1 MLFKSL
7 PGTFEKKAK
16 IETVTEYGL
25 YMISI
30 PLSGL
35 TGNFY
40 PSLLTSLSDKELTH
54 LQTHWHLSVALGF
67 IPSLPQVKNA
77 NFPSFSNSASS
88 EPLEGTVP
96 RSYYGETSFHN
107 YKKNPVHFSVSAF
120 HSESLS
126 LAELSPIFPLKHK
139 IVIRIM
145 HWYACFHCNI
155 YRLHCL
161 NTVWWFACLI
171 L

>member
-77 NFPSFSNSASS
+77 NFPSVFQ
-88 EPLEGTVP
+88 
-96 RSYYGETSFHN
+96 
-107 YKKNPVHFSVSAF
+107 
-120 HSESLS
+120 LS
-126 LAELSPIFPLKHK
+126 LQRAFRGYSP
-139 IVIRIM
+139 
-145 HWYACFHCNI
+145 
-155 YRLHCL
+155 
-161 NTVWWFACLI
+161 
-171 L
+171 

>member
-7 PGTFEKKAK
+7 PGTFEKKVK

-40 PSLLTSLSDKELTH
+40 SSLLTSLSDKELTH
-54 LQTHWHLSVALGF
+54 LQTHWHLSVALCF

-88 EPLEGTVP
+88 KPLEGAVP

-107 YKKNPVHFSVSAF
+107 Y
-120 HSESLS
+120 
-126 LAELSPIFPLKHK
+126 
-139 IVIRIM
+139 
-145 HWYACFHCNI
+145 
-155 YRLHCL
+155 
-161 NTVWWFACLI
+161 
-171 L
+171 